1 MEYIT
6 YKNLIFKLK
15 LKFNSENRR
24 LVESFER
31 QLMKITRSKHSG
43 RDKRRID
50 NLNKEIRDTNKRELT
65 LSDIF
70 KEVSRPEVKMALPN
84 ISKLLLLACL
94 SPVGNA
100 VVERLFSLMKITKTL
115 LRNRLSDRRLDILL
129 RLNKEAPVKWTEE
142 QAEELV
148 ELWKGKRAREDK
160 GFRWNL

>member
-1 MEYIT
+1 MKVPIDLAFLT
-6 YKNLIFKLK
+6 GNACSRKTVLCAWCSYKLENNHRNL
-15 LKFNSENRR
+15 
-24 LVESFER
+24 
-31 QLMKITRSKHSG
+31 
-43 RDKRRID
+43 
-50 NLNKEIRDTNKRELT
+50 
-65 LSDIF
+65 
-70 KEVSRPEVKMALPN
+70 SRPGRSCRYSSPDTMT

-148 ELWKGKRAREDK
+148 ELWERQKSQRR
-160 GFRWNL
+160 